1 MRNGLITLVM
11 ALTSASGAFAQD
23 WAEKMFVKD
32 DVPQLTH
39 DFGTVVRGAILHHA
53 FHVTNIYAVPIEITA
68 VRPAS

>member
-32 DVPQLTH
+32 NVPQLAH
-39 DFGTVVRGAILHHA
+39 DFGIVARGAMLHHA
-53 FHVTNIYAVPIEITA
+53 FHITNIYAVPIEITTI
-68 VRPAS
+68 RRGG